1 MKKALFGT
9 SAIAGAAA
17 LAAGSA
23 FAGEAPQ
30 VTFSGAVAYELQF
43 ADGGREDAGQGFRIG
58 GNEQQSEFVWDARG
72 TADNG
77 LEYGANVQWRWMRGD
92 RGFDESYIDVRGSF
106 GRIYL
111 GGEDTVTDLI
121 AGTSGHSVQVG
132 SWGTDGNNALRNVN
146 FVLTDSVFHYYNSAA
161 GMTGDAN
168 KIGYITPNFGGFQ
181 AGISFTPD
189 GGDQQQITG
198 GDNASQSM
206 VTDIAA
212 GWGGD
217 LGGVGLKVDAGYQ
230 FGSDEATNPDVEE
243 EDISSYQIGASVSF
257 AGFGLAAGYLDN
269 GDSGCNKATAGCDD
283 GSGWNVG
290 ASYNFG
296 AGSISTMYQNT
307 EQNRNG
313 FDNSED
319 RAEIWHL
326 GSSFTIAEGMSAYAN
341 YYYMDTEQA
350 IAQNQLTVANQAA
363 TVGNHAHV
371 LLIGTRVT
379 F

>member
-43 ADGGREDAGQGFRIG
+43 ADGGAEDAGDGFRIG

-77 LEYGANVQWRWMRGD
+77 LEYGANVQWRWMRGNV
-92 RGFDESYIDVRGSF
+92 GFDESWLDVRGSF
-106 GRIYL
+106 GRVYL
-111 GGEDTVTDLI
+111 GGEDTVIDLV
-121 AGTSGHSVQVG
+121 AGTAGHSVQVG

-146 FVLTDSVFHYYNSAA
+146 FQGLSTATHYYQSAA
-161 GMTGDAN
+161 GMTSDAN
-168 KIGYITPNFGGFQ
+168 KIGYITPNFAGFQ
-181 AGISFTPD
+181 AGISYTPD
-189 GGDQQQITG
+189 TGDQEQISGNDNG
-198 GDNASQSM
+198 GTTKA
-206 VTDIAA
+206 TEIAA

-217 LGGVGLKVDAGYQ
+217 LGGVGLKIDGGMSFADNQSGNSGQDLEQIRGYML
-230 FGSDEATNPDVEE
+230 
-243 EDISSYQIGASVSF
+243 GASASF
-257 AGFGLAAGYLDN
+257 AGFGLAAGYLNN
-269 GDSGCNKATAGCDD
+269 GDSSCDKAVAGCDA
-283 GSGWNVG
+283 GEGFNIG

-296 AGSISTMYQNT
+296 AGSVSAMWQVGIDDTDGNGSSDRSEIS
-307 EQNRNG
+307 
-313 FDNSED
+313 
-319 RAEIWHL
+319 HL

-341 YYYMDTEQA
+341 YYYMDLSNDGGQA
-350 IAQNQLTVANQAA
+350 GGTTA
-363 TVGNHAHV
+363 GNHAHV

>member
-43 ADGGREDAGQGFRIG
+43 ADGGIEDGGQGFRVG

-77 LEYGANVQWRWMRGD
+77 LEYGANVQWRWMNAG
-92 RGFDESYIDVRGSF
+92 GGNFDESYVDVRGSF

-111 GGEDTVTDLI
+111 GGEDTVTDLV
-121 AGTSGHSVQVG
+121 AGTSGHSLQVG

-146 FVLTDSVFHYYNSAA
+146 FRGNDTGLMYYQSTA
-161 GMTGDAN
+161 GMTSDAN
-168 KIGYITPNFGGFQ
+168 KIGYITPNFSGFQ
-181 AGISFTPD
+181 AGVSFTPD
-189 GGDQQQITG
+189 GGDQQVIAG
-198 GDNASQSM
+198 GDDVGQSM

-212 GWGGD
+212 GWGGEVA
-217 LGGVGLKVDAGYQ
+217 GVSLKVDGGYQ
-230 FGSDEATNPDVEE
+230 FGSDNTGTANATGESA
-243 EDISSYQIGASVSF
+243 EDIGSYMVGASASF
-257 AGFGLAAGYLDN
+257 AGFGIAGAYLNND
-269 GDSGCNKATAGCDD
+269 DSGCNSGVVNCDD
-283 GSGWNVG
+283 GEGWNVG
-290 ASYNFG
+290 VSYNFG
-296 AGSISTMYQNT
+296 AGSVSAMYQSARQDT
-307 EQNRNG
+307 DG
-313 FDNSED
+313 DGLYD
-319 RAEIWHL
+319 TADITHV

-341 YYYMDTEQA
+341 YYYMDIGDTATGGQGV
-350 IAQNQLTVANQAA
+350 TVI
-363 TVGNHAHV
+363 TGNHAHV